1 MQQVIITHKIADEL
15 TKALVSGNYDKVF
28 TFTDKNTRLHCLPI
42 INSCE
47 APRNAFFFNIY
58 ASY

>member
-47 APRNAFFFNIY
+47 ATRNA
-58 ASY
+58 

>member
-28 TFTDKNTRLHCLPI
+28 TFTDKTP
-42 INSCE
+42 
-47 APRNAFFFNIY
+47 
-58 ASY
+58 ASIVCQSSTAAKQHATPTTSQ